1 MRITV
6 KYSVLLPALIV
17 ALLAQDKTSQ
27 WKVFNSSAGFSVT
40 YPADWFPKGIST
52 DRLTVLSSKKG
63 AQATIIAGGEAMIS
77 VSEEEEPA
85 NQTMNEVVNRY
96 LRDTTLVSRREIHI
110 EGAASRSCKALN
122 EIVSKEGIVPPED
135 VAGRVPYVI
144 NTQYFCEID
153 SHIYVTVLRNFEGD
167 RQQALYVQIAQQMAK
182 SLRVVQKVK

>member
-96 LRDTTLVSRREIHI
+96 LRDTTLVSRR
-110 EGAASRSCKALN
+110 
-122 EIVSKEGIVPPED
+122 
-135 VAGRVPYVI
+135 
-144 NTQYFCEID
+144 
-153 SHIYVTVLRNFEGD
+153 
-167 RQQALYVQIAQQMAK
+167 
-182 SLRVVQKVK
+182 

>member
-1 MRITV
+1 
-6 KYSVLLPALIV
+6 
-17 ALLAQDKTSQ
+17 
-27 WKVFNSSAGFSVT
+27 
-40 YPADWFPKGIST
+40 
-52 DRLTVLSSKKG
+52 
-63 AQATIIAGGEAMIS
+63 MIS